1 MEIKG
6 KNCSLAKLH
15 THLQSCRTL
24 LLYQVEHWKGLMFH
38 WNCVSE
44 ACACVTCEKLGQ
56 QTKANVEYGRT
67 LLVVQISNKL
77 TRKDVNRLN
86 TVNC

>member
-1 MEIKG
+1 MKMEIKG
-6 KNCSLAKLH
+6 KNRSLAKLH

-44 ACACVTCEKLGQ
+44 ACEKLGQ

-67 LLVVQISNKL
+67 LLVVQISNKH
-77 TRKDVNRLN
+77 TRKDVKRLD
-86 TVNC
+86 TVKC

>member
-1 MEIKG
+1 
-6 KNCSLAKLH
+6 
-15 THLQSCRTL
+15 
-24 LLYQVEHWKGLMFH
+24 MFH

-44 ACACVTCEKLGQ
+44 ACVCVTCEKLGQ

-67 LLVVQISNKL
+67 LLVVQISNKH
-77 TRKDVNRLN
+77 TRKDVKRLD